1 MTFLTSALK
10 KLAQGEFICTQ
21 RFPDEYDALSNE
33 LDQKA
38 AEEWLAAIGYRL
50 ARLSDEGA
58 FFMAHSTVTAEM
70 RTQLREEMRIIRKE
84 MHPYIGILEAIRQSQ
99 GRDPRVHAG
108 DMLYVSEIAEEARK
122 STMLENRIQEMRYIS
137 HAKLDDKTPQRIQR
151 MLQELE
157 NAGYLDQ
164 TQEASGG
171 YRITGKI
178 DYLYQMIAFITANA
192 PQLAETEGDRAE
204 GAQIRLDGKS
214 AREGA

>member
-1 MTFLTSALK
+1 MSFLTSAFK
-10 KLAQGEFICTQ
+10 KLAQGEFICPQ

-33 LDQKA
+33 QGQKA

-70 RTQLREEMRIIRKE
+70 RAQLREEMRVIRKE
-84 MHPYIGILEAIRQSQ
+84 LHPYIAILEAIRQSQ

-122 STMLENRIQEMRYIS
+122 STMLENRIQEMRDIS

-178 DYLYQMIAFITANA
+178 DYLYQMIALITANA
-192 PQLAETEGDRAE
+192 PQLAEAESDRAE
-204 GAQIRLDGKS
+204 GSQIRLDSKQ
-214 AREGA
+214 AEEGT